1 MTLLHAPAAPALSP
15 RSAAAVF
22 PPRPQSRSPSPPRR
36 PPSPPARRPS
46 PPPLSLGPSAVGLGG
61 PPALRS
67 LALPLPRGR
76 DDSAPR
82 SPSRSPLGRDAPRAP
97 LPWGHPADV
106 TACWPNHG
114 PVTASCD
121 SPPPG
126 GAHLPCGGDDLV
138 AALLQGTVE
147 ALLFGGSIADS
158 DSARSSASAAGRVPD
173 AFWPPEM
180 TAEASPP
187 AVVMHARADSP
198 AMPPAV
204 AEHAPPQHLR
214 SSEPEQLASV
224 VTWRVAEDTPSP
236 DGSASGS
243 DAGAEAE
250 AEEAADPVVAALL
263 ARIAACRAELRCEFA
278 GLSDAHAPGADA
290 NACAERS
297 SRRRGEARLAR
308 ALCVKM
314 RDGWRAPPR
323 RADGFDGVVSDT
335 ALRKVRARRA
345 AYQSNS
351 TKRQS
356 GVLPQGVMQVPPG
369 GA

>member
-1 MTLLHAPAAPALSP
+1 L
-15 RSAAAVF
+15 
-22 PPRPQSRSPSPPRR
+22 PP
-36 PPSPPARRPS
+36 
-46 PPPLSLGPSAVGLGG
+46 
-61 PPALRS
+61 
-67 LALPLPRGR
+67 
-76 DDSAPR
+76 
-82 SPSRSPLGRDAPRAP
+82 
-97 LPWGHPADV
+97 
-106 TACWPNHG
+106 
-114 PVTASCD
+114 
-121 SPPPG
+121 
-126 GAHLPCGGDDLV
+126 GGDDLV

-147 ALLFGGSIADS
+147 ALLFGGSVADS
-158 DSARSSASAAGRVPD
+158 DSARSSASAAGRVPV

-180 TAEASPP
+180 AAEASLLVAEPH
-187 AVVMHARADSP
+187 VYADAP
-198 AMPPAV
+198 AMPQAV
-204 AEHAPPQHLR
+204 SEHAPQPQHDSR

-236 DGSASGS
+236 DGSASASGS
-243 DAGAEAE
+243 DTGAGGE

-297 SRRRGEARLAR
+297 SRRRGAARWAE
-308 ALCVKM
+308 ALCVKK

-335 ALRKVRARRA
+335 ALRKGRARRA

-356 GVLPQGVMQVPPG
+356 SALARGVMQVPPG